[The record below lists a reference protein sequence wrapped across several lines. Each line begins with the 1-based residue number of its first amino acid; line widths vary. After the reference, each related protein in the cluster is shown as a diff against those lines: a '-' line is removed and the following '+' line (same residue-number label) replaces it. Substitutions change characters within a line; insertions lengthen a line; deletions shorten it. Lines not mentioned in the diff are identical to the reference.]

1 MPHVFLLQ
9 EMNECAKPMTAWF
22 VSEDRSRRG
31 NKVRTFPGIE
41 E

>member
-1 MPHVFLLQ
+1 MFLLQ
-9 EMNECAKPMTAWF
+9 EMNVFEKPMTAWF
-22 VSEDRSRRG
+22 VSENRSRRG